1 MTCILEINDADLTLF
16 RGTEVLHRA
25 PAAAVVLGRELHFG
39 EDALKL
45 SRIHP
50 RQTHLQYFSRL
61 NGDPLPVPGERARN
75 HADLVYLHLQQ
86 FKPLIEAAGGKVL
99 LAVPGVLSGDQLGV
113 LLGVL
118 QEVGIGVHGFVDS
131 AVAAVCLQEA
141 PAQAYFLDVM
151 MQRSVVTTL
160 GIDGDVRRAAVQE
173 IQDCGLSRLLEGWLN
188 VIADRFVRETRF
200 DPLHAAASEQQLFDQ
215 LYRWIRSGAEGPDLV
230 VDIEHQDHTR
240 RTEIARGMLEDKGEQ
255 RFGQLADALPRGAH
269 VFISHRAASLPGLQR
284 ALAGLHVVAVPLP
297 ADALPRGCLDHLPQI
312 LPKDGELRLVT
323 RLPHASQVK
332 EAPPAMPATDR
343 QPTHLLRGHE
353 AWPLGHADLPV
364 PLGANGQG
372 FVLGPD
378 ADVRL
383 NGASLREPAL
393 LRSGDRVALG
403 GEEFLIIHV
412 QT

>member
-25 PAAAVVLGRELHFG
+25 PAAAVVLGRDLHFG
-39 EDALKL
+39 EDAFKR

-50 RQTHLQYFSRL
+50 RQTHVHYFNRL
-61 NGDPLPVPGERARN
+61 NGDPLAVPGERARN

-86 FKPLIEAAGGKVL
+86 FKPLIEAEGGKVL

-118 QEVGIGVHGFVDS
+118 QEVGIGVQGFVDS
-131 AVAAVCLQEA
+131 AVAAVCLQDA

-151 MQRSVVTTL
+151 MQRAVVTTL

-173 IQDCGLSRLLEGWLN
+173 VQDCGLSRLLEGWVN

-215 LYRWIRSGAEGPDLV
+215 LYRWVRSGAEGSELV
-230 VDIEHQDHTR
+230 IDIDHQEHTR
-240 RTEIARGMLEDKGEQ
+240 RAEVARGALEEKGEQ
-255 RFGQLADALPRGAH
+255 RFRQLADALPRAGH
-269 VFISHRAASLPGLQR
+269 VFISHRAASLPGLAR
-284 ALAGLHVVAVPLP
+284 ALAALHVVAVPLP
-297 ADALPRGCLDHLPQI
+297 ADALPRGCLDNLSRI
-312 LPKDGELRLVT
+312 LPDDGELRLIT
-323 RLPHASQVK
+323 RLPHASKVREVPQTVP
-332 EAPPAMPATDR
+332 EAGP
-343 QPTHLLRGHE
+343 QPTHLLRGHA
-353 AWPLGHADLPV
+353 AWPLGQADLPL
-364 PLGANGQG
+364 PLGANGEG
-372 FVLGPD
+372 FVLRPASD
-378 ADVRL
+378 LRL
-383 NGASLREPAL
+383 NGTLLREPAL

-403 GEEFLIIHV
+403 DEEFLIIHV